1 MLNWSMT
8 GQGYFFTFQAR
19 IEIGRLLGNVITLK
33 QVEYNFSG
41 MVKTDD
47 DLQGICERDSSH
59 PVGKLIERVFNRAGC

>member
-19 IEIGRLLGNVITLK
+19 IEVGRLLGNVITLK

-47 DLQGICERDSSH
+47 DLPGICERDSSH
-59 PVGKLIERVFNRAGC
+59 PVGKLVERVFNRAGC

>member
-8 GQGYFFTFQAR
+8 GQGYFFIFQAR

-41 MVKTDD
+41 
-47 DLQGICERDSSH
+47 ERDSSH
-59 PVGKLIERVFNRAGC
+59 PVGKLVERVFNRAGC